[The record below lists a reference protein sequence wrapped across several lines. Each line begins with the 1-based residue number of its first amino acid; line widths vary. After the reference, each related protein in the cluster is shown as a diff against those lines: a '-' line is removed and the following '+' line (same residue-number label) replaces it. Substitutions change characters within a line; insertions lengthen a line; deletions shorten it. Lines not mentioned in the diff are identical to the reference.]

1 VRAPVTRIG
10 IDVGGTNTDA
20 ILLTEQGILGQVKVA
35 TTPDAMS
42 GILAALDA
50 LLRPASREASGVDR
64 GRIDAV
70 MIGTTHFTNAL
81 LEARRL
87 QPAAAI
93 RLCLPA
99 SAALPPFAGWPEAIA
114 RAIGGTYFLCHGGH
128 EYNGSPISPLDK
140 HEIKRAA
147 AAIRERGIQSI
158 AISSI
163 FSAVTAEF
171 EQEAAALVAEEFP
184 EALISLSHEVGR
196 VGLLERENATIVNA
210 SLRRMA
216 TDIANA
222 LRQAIDSFGIPAPAY
237 LTQNDGTLMTLEYA
251 ERYPVWTLAS
261 GPTNS
266 MRGGAF
272 LSDISDCAVVDIG
285 GTTTDIGVLKNGFP
299 REAANA
305 ASIGGIRTNFRMPDV
320 LSVAIGG
327 GSIVAEDGAN
337 VGPESVGFEITTRAR
352 VFGGD
357 TLTASDLAIAAGRA
371 EFGDKSRVAD
381 LDPDVARRGLA
392 WIEAQIA
399 EAIDRMKTSA
409 DPVPVVLVGGGS
421 ALLGEHLAGVSS
433 ITRPAHAAV
442 ANAIGAA
449 IAQVGGVSD
458 AVYSLARIPREDAL
472 AQAKQEAVDKAVA
485 AGAEPTSVEVV
496 DIEEV
501 ALSYLPGTAV
511 RIKAKAVGDLAISHV
526 AASGRLEEEDALR

>member
-1 VRAPVTRIG
+1 MTRIG

-20 ILLTEQGILGQVKVA
+20 ILLGDHAVLRHAKVA
-35 TTPDAMS
+35 TTPDVLS

-50 LLRPASREASGVDR
+50 LLRPPSADAAGADLARVD
-64 GRIDAV
+64 GV

-81 LEARRL
+81 LEERRL
-87 QPAAAI
+87 EPAAAI

-99 SAALPPFAGWPEAIA
+99 SAALPPFTGWPEPIA

-128 EYNGSPISPLDK
+128 EYNGSAISPLDES
-140 HEIKRAA
+140 EIRLAA
-147 AAIRERGIQSI
+147 KAIRESDIRSV

-163 FSAVTAEF
+163 FSSVTAEL
-171 EQEAAALVAEEFP
+171 EKDAAALVTEEFP
-184 EALISLSHEVGR
+184 EALVSLSHEVGR

-216 TDIANA
+216 MDLAKA
-222 LRQAIDSFGIPAPAY
+222 LRQAIASFGLEAPAY

-251 ERYPVWTLAS
+251 EHYPVWTFAS

-272 LSDISDCAVVDIG
+272 LSGISDCAVVDIG
-285 GTTTDIGVLKNGFP
+285 GTTTDIGILKNGFP

-320 LSVAIGG
+320 LSLAIGG
-327 GSIVAEDGAN
+327 GSIVSGDGSS
-337 VGPESVGFEITTRAR
+337 VGPESVGYEITERAR

-357 TLTASDLAIAAGRA
+357 TLTASDLAIAVGRTD
-371 EFGDKSRVAD
+371 FGDRSHVVD
-381 LDPDVARRGLA
+381 LDTNVAHAGLA
-392 WIEAQIA
+392 WIETQIGQA
-399 EAIDRMKTSA
+399 LDRMKTRA

-421 ALLGEHLAGVSS
+421 ALLGDHLDGASS

-458 AVYSLARIPREDAL
+458 AVYSLAGTPREDAL
-472 AQAKQEAVDKAVA
+472 AQAKQEAIDRAVA
-485 AGAEPTSVEVV
+485 AGSDPASVEVV

-511 RIKAKAVGDLAISHV
+511 RIKAKAVGDLVISRV
-526 AASGRLEEEDALR
+526 DSPRALEDDALRS